1 MSHKSIYTKG
11 RRETG
16 TKLCR
21 SSIIPSHSHGS
32 SNLSSLCSSSNRSKS
47 TSMIVALSLPRAWG
61 DSGRFVTCRGGEGV
75 WLCARSVEPSE
86 AWRPSLTRFCS
97 GRLLIS
103 FANERDS
110 YVWTGYLYSILF
122 FVVALLQSFCLQY
135 YFQLCFTLGVNVRTT
150 IMASVYKKVSG
161 LCWAS
166 PNKTPLVNVSTY
178 SKIEEN

>member
-11 RRETG
+11 WRETG

-21 SSIIPSHSHGS
+21 SSIIPSHSYGS
-32 SNLSSLCSSSNRSKS
+32 SHLSSFCSSSNKSKS
-47 TSMIVALSLPRAWG
+47 TSMIVALSLPRALG
-61 DSGRFVTCRGGEGV
+61 DSGHFVIGRGGYLAVCKEV
-75 WLCARSVEPSE
+75 DPPEDW
-86 AWRPSLTRFCS
+86 WPSLTRFCS

-122 FVVALLQSFCLQY
+122 FIVALLQSFCLQY

-166 PNKTPLVNVSTY
+166 PNKINPL
-178 SKIEEN
+178 SKREHLFQD

>member
-11 RRETG
+11 WRETE
-16 TKLCR
+16 TKLWT
-21 SSIIPSHSHGS
+21 SSIILSHSHGS
-32 SNLSSLCSSSNRSKS
+32 SNLSSSCSSSNQSKS
-47 TSMIVALSLPRAWG
+47 TSMIAALGLPRALG
-61 DSGRFVTCRGGEGV
+61 DSGHFVTYRVGEGS
-75 WLCARSVEPSE
+75 WLCVRSVEPSE
-86 AWRPSLTRFCS
+86 AWLPSLTQFCS

-103 FANERDS
+103 FANDREA
-110 YVWTGYLYSILF
+110 YVWIGYLYSILF

-166 PNKTPLVNVSTY
+166 PKKAPLVNVSTY
-178 SKIEEN
+178 